1 MNIVFGAGF
10 LGTRIANELGYEI
23 AGRKEADVL
32 NPGSI
37 GSYLDIKKPQIV
49 INAVGKTGR
58 PNIDW
63 CEEHKEETI
72 QSNILAAAN
81 LCTES
86 IKRGIYFVHLSS
98 GCIYFGDKDGEGYS
112 ETDEPNFYSSFYSRT
127 KIIAEKIL
135 REFPCLMLRIRMPV
149 DDRPNDRNFIDKITK
164 YPKVINIP
172 NSMTSVPHMIDAT
185 RKLIEKRARG
195 IYNLVNPGAIGA
207 AEVMQMYQNIVN
219 PNHKFSIMTLN
230 ELDNATKAKRS
241 NCILSTNKLEREGIT
256 LPEIHLAVEECL
268 LKYKDAK

>member
-1 MNIVFGAGF
+1 MNIVFGKGF
-10 LGTRIANELGYEI
+10 LGTRIAHEMSYEI
-23 AGRKEADVL
+23 AGREETDVL
-32 NPGSI
+32 NPSSI
-37 GSYLDIKKPQIV
+37 GSYLDRKKPSIV

-63 CEEHKEETI
+63 CEENKEETV

-98 GCIYFGDKDGEGYS
+98 GCIYFGDKGGEGYN
-112 ETDEPNFYSSFYSRT
+112 EVDEPNFYSSFYSRT

-135 REFPCLMLRIRMPV
+135 KEFPCLQLRIRMPV
-149 DDRPNDRNFIDKITK
+149 DDRPHDRNFIDKITK
-164 YPKVINIP
+164 YPKVINVQ
-172 NSMTSVPHMIDAT
+172 NSMTTVPHMIDAAK
-185 RKLIEKRARG
+185 KLIGKRATG

-207 AEVMQMYQNIVN
+207 AEIVQMYQKIVN
-219 PNHKFSIMTLN
+219 PSHRFSIMTLN
-230 ELDNATKAKRS
+230 ELDSITKARRS
-241 NCILSTNKLEREGIT
+241 NCILNTDKLAREGIN
-256 LPEIHLAVEECL
+256 LPEIHQAIEECL